1 MKAKS
6 VNLFLAKGF
15 VYFSVLYLAGIH
27 IPPLDS
33 FGLTPSPIY
42 FWFIVGSFLFVL
54 VKLYEPSNKS
64 DYLSFLIIMMIL
76 YLILFQPLLKA
87 QLNGL
92 VHVII
97 SFSFLLVTHDLFQYV
112 SVNTL
117 IKIVNNFINLS
128 IAVIFIETI
137 IRARNVN
144 LSQIIRSLNSS
155 EFYSYKTD
163 SFMFADSN
171 SVAFVIIT
179 MILLLYYFSKL
190 VNVKYKFRLS
200 VLSVLLFFTFSR
212 AAYLGFIIVFIIN
225 LVRKIL
231 FKKSKQLLSLFDF
244 LVFAI
249 LVIFLTVPFAFSNV
263 INKYFFLTGDPS
275 FQSRILISEKAVHY
289 FWNAN
294 FFTKLF
300 GIGLGNSVEYIGR
313 WAHNFVITYLLE
325 TGIIGLSFILCI
337 YYLINKITQKKFV
350 LFFYLIFIIGFSFV
364 PLAMP
369 YFYVSLMLLY
379 YINKKLNENQV

>member
-27 IPPLDS
+27 IPPFDS

-54 VKLYEPSNKS
+54 IKLYKPSNKS
-64 DYLSFLIIMMIL
+64 DYLFFLIIMMML

-92 VHVII
+92 IHVII
-97 SFSFLLVTHDLFQYV
+97 SFSFLLITHGLFKYV
-112 SVNTL
+112 PVNTL
-117 IKIVNNFINLS
+117 IKIANNFINLS

-137 IRARNVN
+137 FRVKSLDLN
-144 LSQIIRSLNSS
+144 QIIFSLLSS
-155 EFYSYKTD
+155 GFYSYKKD
-163 SFMFADSN
+163 SFMFGDSN
-171 SVAFVIIT
+171 GVAFVIIT

-190 VNVKYKFRLS
+190 VNVKYKFRLF

-212 AAYLGFIIVFIIN
+212 ASYFGLIVVFIIN
-225 LVRKIL
+225 LVRKIF

-244 LVFAI
+244 LVFSM
-249 LVIFLTVPFAFSNV
+249 LVVLLLVPFAYINV
-263 INKYFFLTGDPS
+263 INKYFFLAKDPS
-275 FQSRILISEKAVHY
+275 FQTKFLIPKLAIHY

-313 WAHNFVITYLLE
+313 WAHNFVLTYLLE

-350 LFFYLIFIIGFSFV
+350 LFFYLIFIVGFSFV
-364 PLAMP
+364 PIAMP

>member
-27 IPPLDS
+27 IPPFDS

-54 VKLYEPSNKS
+54 VKLYAPSNKS
-64 DYLSFLIIMMIL
+64 DYLFFLIIMMIL

-87 QLNGL
+87 QLNSL
-92 VHVII
+92 IHVII
-97 SFSFLLVTHDLFQYV
+97 SFFFLLVTYDLFQYV
-112 SVNTL
+112 PVNTL

-137 IRARNVN
+137 FRVRNLN
-144 LSQIIRSLNSS
+144 LSQIIFSLFSF
-155 EFYSYKTD
+155 EFYSYKKD
-163 SFMFADSN
+163 SFMFGDSN
-171 SVAFVIIT
+171 SVAFIIIT

-225 LVRKIL
+225 LVRKIF

-249 LVIFLTVPFAFSNV
+249 LVIFLTVPFAFSNA
-263 INKYFFLTGDPS
+263 INKYFFLAGDPS
-275 FQSRILISEKAVHY
+275 FQSKILIPEIAMHY

-300 GIGLGNSVEYIGR
+300 GIGLGNSVEYIGI